1 MQYNMFMT
9 VYTYDI
15 IYLQLYM
22 ICYDNMTPLAHIYLF
37 YCILDSNIYSLKQV
51 CDIQFI
57 EK

>member
-1 MQYNMFMT
+1 MFMT

-22 ICYDNMTPLAHIYLF
+22 ICYDNMIPLAHIYLF